1 MDRDQCCAESSLMEK
16 LEAKCKT
23 AGLKVQIVIRIAS
36 SHGDL
41 SPVIRPI
48 FLIVLSDL
56 LFAQVFS
63 M

>member
-1 MDRDQCCAESSLMEK
+1 MGRDQCCAESSLMEK

-23 AGLKVQIVIRIAS
+23 VEIMIRIAS

-48 FLIVLSDL
+48 F
-56 LFAQVFS
+56 
-63 M
+63 